1 MSAAVDVDLTVEQLR
16 VFADPLRLR
25 IIQLLAGE
33 ELCTCHLVEETG
45 AKQPTVSHHRR
56 IRRQAGMVEAERE
69 GAYTW
74 YRLVAGPITR
84 TGQALET
91 IGQQATEAARLR
103 RPCG

>member
-45 AKQPTVSHHRR
+45 AKQPTVSHHLR
-56 IRRQAGMVEAERE
+56 ILRQAGMVEAERE

-91 IGQQATEAARLR
+91 IGSQATEAARLR